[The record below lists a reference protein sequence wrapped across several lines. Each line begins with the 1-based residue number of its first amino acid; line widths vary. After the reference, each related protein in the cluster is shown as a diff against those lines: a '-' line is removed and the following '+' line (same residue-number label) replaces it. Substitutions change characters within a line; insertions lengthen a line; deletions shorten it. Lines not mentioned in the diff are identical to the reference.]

1 MKKVKLI
8 IAAVA
13 MLGFV
18 SIASTTA
25 LAASLAPGE
34 GVYAGIFV
42 GHSAG
47 HVDAKTAVEHGS
59 HSDPTTTTG
68 GVTSTFE
75 VKINDG
81 GIGLEGVEG
90 GGYFGYGYKLGDAYV
105 GFESDYAGGGA
116 KFNISSGRAAEF
128 TPSVGE
134 TDTTYDK
141 IDVETKWTAGGGAR
155 IGYYLSPSTLLSVK
169 GGIAASK
176 FDVVVGTV
184 SESFYGGGPRV
195 GVAIE
200 SALTAIDPNLSVRL
214 SWDYTDYLTV
224 PVSGVGTIIESKGN
238 VDTEVSGGMYNARF
252 GIQYSFFDVN
262 SLF

>member
-13 MLGFV
+13 MLGLV

-25 LAASLAPGE
+25 LADAFAPGE
-34 GVYAGIFV
+34 GVYAGLFV

-47 HVDAKTAVEHGS
+47 HVSAKTAVEEGN
-59 HSDPTTTTG
+59 HSDPTNADGGTTT
-68 GVTSTFE
+68 TFE
-75 VKINDG
+75 VNMNDG
-81 GIGLEGVEG
+81 GLGLEGVEG
-90 GGYFGYGYKLGDAYV
+90 GGYLGYGYKLGDGYI

-116 KFNISSGRAAEF
+116 QFNITSGRAAEF
-128 TPSVGE
+128 GVTDAE
-134 TDTTYDK
+134 TYVTADK
-141 IDVETKWTAGGGAR
+141 LDVETQWTAGGGAR
-155 IGYYLSPSTLLSVK
+155 IGYYLSPTTLLSIK

-176 FDVVVGTV
+176 FDVEVGTS

-195 GVAIE
+195 GMAVE
-200 SALTAIDPNLSVRL
+200 SAITAIDPNLSVRL

-224 PVSGVGTIIESKGN
+224 PVSGVGTLVEGKGN
-238 VDTEVSGGMYNARF
+238 VDTEITGAMYNARF